1 MKSSKA
7 FNAAVAAAL
16 VAAVAL
22 TACLM
27 AFPQLLGGQSSA
39 VAEAYEEKV
48 FGTGGVL
55 SVEISVKES
64 DWETMLANATAEEY
78 FACDVTVDGYT
89 VSTAGIRCKGN
100 SSLSSVFSS
109 DSERYS
115 FKVEFDHYDSS
126 RSLYGLDKL
135 ALNDCYADATYMKE
149 YLSYEMFRSLG
160 IATPLCAFANITVNG
175 EPWGLYLAVECIEE
189 SFALR
194 NYGVTNVNLY
204 KPEGDDMGRGG
215 NFGGG
220 MGGFD
225 FSGAAERFG
234 GNAELPEEM
243 ELPEGMET
251 PDGAG
256 TQGGGPDG
264 MQASG
269 NFGASGAEN
278 GGAAERPD
286 KPGGMQQAPGAGA
299 GEIPGGMSTT
309 GGGSDLVYA
318 DDALESYPDIFD
330 AQVLGD
336 ESNAAHRRVVAAL
349 KNLQEGK
356 LEEAIDMDEV
366 ARYFAV
372 NTVLVNLDHYTGSF
386 KHNYYL
392 LEKDGIL
399 SMLPWDYNLAFGG
412 FGPNDAESAV
422 NFPIDTPASGTALED
437 RPMIGALLADDEGL
451 ALYHSYIAQIV
462 GEWLE
467 PGILMKTIEDVA
479 ALIAPYVQED
489 ATAFYTFDEFA
500 AAVEALETFV
510 ALRGESLRGQLDG
523 SIPAT
528 EEGQAAQPDA
538 LVGAES
544 LSMSDMGSQWGGQN
558 GGGRGQG
565 GFAGNGEGPGV
576 EAQKRPAQQAPAT

>member
-7 FNAAVAAAL
+7 FNAAVAAVL

-39 VAEAYEEKV
+39 VAETYEEKV

-78 FACDVTVDGYT
+78 IVCDVTVDGYT

-160 IATPLCAFANITVNG
+160 IATPLCAFANIIVNG

-189 SFALR
+189 SFVLR
-194 NYGVTNVNLY
+194 NYGVTNANLY

-225 FSGAAERFG
+225 FSSAAERLD
-234 GNAELPEEM
+234 GNAELPE
-243 ELPEGMET
+243 GMEV
-251 PDGAG
+251 PDGAE

-264 MQASG
+264 MQAPG
-269 NFGASGAEN
+269 NFGASGTES
-278 GGAAERPD
+278 GGAAERPE

-309 GGGSDLVYA
+309 GGGSDLVYT

-330 AQVLGD
+330 AQVFGD

-412 FGPNDAESAV
+412 FGPNDAQSAV
-422 NFPIDTPASGTALED
+422 NFPIDTPVSGTALED

-451 ALYHSYIAQIV
+451 TLYHSYIAQIV
-462 GEWLE
+462 EEWFE
-467 PGILMKTIEDVA
+467 SGILMKTIEDVA

-510 ALRGESLRGQLDG
+510 ALRGESLRGQLGG

-544 LSMSDMGSQWGGQN
+544 LSMSDMGSQGGGQN

-565 GFAGNGEGPGV
+565 GLAENGEVPGA
-576 EAQKRPAQQAPAT
+576 EAQERPAQQAPAT

>member
-7 FNAAVAAAL
+7 FNTAVAAAL

-39 VAEAYEEKV
+39 VAEAYEEMV

-175 EPWGLYLAVECIEE
+175 EPWGLYLAVECVEE

-243 ELPEGMET
+243 ELP
-251 PDGAG
+251 AG
-256 TQGGGPDG
+256 
-264 MQASG
+264 
-269 NFGASGAEN
+269 
-278 GGAAERPD
+278 
-286 KPGGMQQAPGAGA
+286 QQAPGAGA

-422 NFPIDTPASGTALED
+422 NFPIDTPVSGTALED
-437 RPMIGALLADDEGL
+437 RPMIGALLADDECL
-451 ALYHSYIAQIV
+451 ALYHSYIAQIEE
-462 GEWLE
+462 EWLE

-528 EEGQAAQPDA
+528 EEGQATQPDA

-544 LSMSDMGSQWGGQN
+544 LSMSDMGSQGGGQN
-558 GGGRGQG
+558 DGGRGQG